1 MKKDLFPGFILIPV
15 HLIDYSTVKLPLT
28 FELSFSSAHSF
39 LQSLRNNF
47 IIIMKRFV
55 VLFAVVFI
63 SFIAAESVEEVASAG
78 SELPSSSSLPDS
90 LSSLTARPRPPF
102 RRRCRRCFRRCL
114 GHRGFGAKSSPEVA
128 NDDPEASPEVIDD
141 VEDMDVS
148 EEVVE
153 DAEME
158 AESRVRFPRF
168 CRRCIKRCLPLIC
181 RRKPSPYGRK
191 PFGYRNEMW

>member
-1 MKKDLFPGFILIPV
+1 MKNNLFPGFILIPV

-39 LQSLRNNF
+39 LQSLTTNF
-47 IIIMKRFV
+47 IIMMKRFV
-55 VLFAVVFI
+55 FLFVVVFI
-63 SFIAAESVEEVASAG
+63 SFIAAESVEEVAGAG
-78 SELPSSSSLPDS
+78 SKLPSSSSNPDPLRS
-90 LSSLTARPRPPF
+90 LKARPRPPF

-114 GHRGFGAKSSPEVA
+114 GHRGFGAKASLKVA
-128 NDDPEASPEVIDD
+128 
-141 VEDMDVS
+141 MDVS

-158 AESRVRFPRF
+158 AESRVPFPSF

-181 RRKPSPYGRK
+181 PRKPSPYGQK